1 MIRILGPGRIVSLI
15 LIWVLLA
22 GCGRSNPAA
31 PEVAKTDEEVLHELF
46 YAFAE
51 EIRQKSLAFSNWD
64 KTSGGYFQEYD
75 ELKADYS
82 DFEEIRVLLYED
94 NYIRI
99 DGDFGRLEIISEF
112 PVREYGRS
120 TFGSSGKGRW
130 RLDYGKKG
138 GQWLITDS
146 SFFGL

>member
-1 MIRILGPGRIVSLI
+1 MRRILGPGRIVSVGL
-15 LIWVLLA
+15 LWSVLA
-22 GCGRSNPAA
+22 GCGRSSPAA
-31 PEVAKTDEEVLHELF
+31 PEVVRTDEEILHELF

-94 NYIRI
+94 YYKRV
-99 DGDFGRLEIISEF
+99 DGDFGRLDIVSEF
-112 PVREYGRS
+112 QAREYGRS

-130 RLDYGKKG
+130 RLGYRKKDG
-138 GQWLITDS
+138 GWLITDS